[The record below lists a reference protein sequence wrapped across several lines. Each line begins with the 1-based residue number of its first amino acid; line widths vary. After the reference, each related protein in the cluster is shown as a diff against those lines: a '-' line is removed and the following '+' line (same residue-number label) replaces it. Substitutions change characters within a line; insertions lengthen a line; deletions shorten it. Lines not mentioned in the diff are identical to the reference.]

1 MSHIITNAMTANF
14 FQRTDPNAA
23 NAASQFYRLAA
34 GPLLPWL

>member
-23 NAASQFYRLAA
+23 AASQFYCLTA